1 MSSKDEQDHCPLPSH
16 LWAWHS
22 LCFSS
27 KGVLEVPTPPA
38 PDVAEND
45 FELANR
51 TSGKQGGR
59 EAVPAS
65 ELALQA
71 CEAVSFPPFMP
82 SRGACTFVGEN
93 SLDRDP
99 MCHGLMG

>member
-1 MSSKDEQDHCPLPSH
+1 M
-16 LWAWHS
+16 
-22 LCFSS
+22 
-27 KGVLEVPTPPA
+27 LEVPTPPA